1 MNLVYCCKCL
11 SIFYNLGQ
19 NYISLFQDK
28 AKSILDIKE
37 WKFLLLN
44 LSSITPD
51 LSSSVTPPTPPT
63 LLSFLS
69 HPPICPPFF
78 LVSVYFF
85 PYLFF
90 LNHFSSFFLESPV
103 FPLYLFF
110 SISPFSHAFFF
121 LFSLTC
127 FPSPSVLW
135 FSFCFVRSEE
145 SNIKEENNKGKK
157 ESSNGNQTYDISF
170 RYKLGFHNQAIVLC

>member
-51 LSSSVTPPTPPT
+51 LSSSVTPPTPQ
-63 LLSFLS
+63 LFSHFLS

-90 LNHFSSFFLESPV
+90 LNHFLRFFSSLLFFLFTFFSL
-103 FPLYLFF
+103 FPLFLMLFF
-110 SISPFSHAFFF
+110 SFLSHLLPLPFR
-121 LFSLTC
+121 SLI
-127 FPSPSVLW
+127 F
-135 FSFCFVRSEE
+135 FSFCSKWRM
-145 SNIKEENNKGKK
+145 
-157 ESSNGNQTYDISF
+157 
-170 RYKLGFHNQAIVLC
+170 